1 MNPPWIT
8 VEALGRGH
16 DISRF
21 RCGRLPLT
29 GELTLPDKIILE
41 VGAGDVIFLIVD
53 GGRPIRFKNRT
64 PAGGS
69 ESSIT

>member
-1 MNPPWIT
+1 MNPPWVT

-29 GELTLPDKIILE
+29 SELTLPGKIILE
-41 VGAGDVIFLIVD
+41 AEAGGVIFSYV
-53 GGRPIRFKNRT
+53 GV
-64 PAGGS
+64 PAPP
-69 ESSIT
+69 